1 MRESDGEHECL
12 GEAARGFRK
21 VLRAS
26 ALPLMT
32 TMNALPVDGSPD
44 VTRSAARFTAPT
56 ASGQSNGLT
65 TTVAVTTVATVH
77 MIA

>member
-1 MRESDGEHECL
+1 
-12 GEAARGFRK
+12 
-21 VLRAS
+21 
-26 ALPLMT
+26 MT

-44 VTRSAARFTAPT
+44 ITRSAARFTAPT

>member
-1 MRESDGEHECL
+1 
-12 GEAARGFRK
+12 
-21 VLRAS
+21 
-26 ALPLMT
+26 MT

-44 VTRSAARFTAPT
+44 VTRSAARFTAAT

-77 MIA
+77 VIA